1 MRDSHEHTEKNSWND
16 ESERERRRV
25 DTKGGMLWFDV
36 TSDNFSLIFTERE
49 RERELLGV
57 IHEEREWDQSYYELQ
72 GANDMKPTL

>member
-25 DTKGGMLWFDV
+25 DTKGGMLRFEV

-49 RERELLGV
+49 RERENYWV
-57 IHEEREWDQSYYELQ
+57 
-72 GANDMKPTL
+72 